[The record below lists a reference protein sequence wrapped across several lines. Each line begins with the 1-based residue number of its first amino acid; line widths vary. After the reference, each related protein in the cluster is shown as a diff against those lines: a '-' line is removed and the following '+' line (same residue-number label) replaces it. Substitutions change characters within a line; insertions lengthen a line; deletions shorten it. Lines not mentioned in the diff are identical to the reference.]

1 MTTGTTSA
9 KATSVEAVLDA
20 LRQHP
25 DATAAELA
33 ECASIGRSTATRTL
47 ANLETQGQVTRQRG
61 KAEAGGRTA
70 PDRWAL
76 VPDAPDPAATEQ
88 QPVTEEPAAE
98 PTDTSA
104 TAGQDENHAGQ
115 DAPPGSAA
123 TDTANAEVEATTT
136 EAAEPASKE
145 GSSPRLQPG
154 ALRALVHAW
163 LAERPG
169 QEFTPTRIG
178 KELGR
183 SAGAVGNA
191 LATMTDAGEVTQTS
205 AKPRKY
211 MLASKPSEAAEAQP
225 DGTAEPETA
234 KAS

>member
-1 MTTGTTSA
+1 MATTGA

-33 ECASIGRSTATRTL
+33 EHAGIGRSTATRTL
-47 ANLETQGQVTRQRG
+47 ANLETQGRVTRQRG

-76 VPDAPDPAATEQ
+76 VPDTPKDPDETQQPATEQ
-88 QPVTEEPAAE
+88 PAAEQTDTSMSASQDQGHAGQDTPPSSADIASAETEETTTDAAE
-98 PTDTSA
+98 PTSKDSS
-104 TAGQDENHAGQ
+104 QRLR
-115 DAPPGSAA
+115 PG
-123 TDTANAEVEATTT
+123 E
-136 EAAEPASKE
+136 
-145 GSSPRLQPG
+145 
-154 ALRALVHAW
+154 LRALVHAW

-169 QEFTPTRIG
+169 QEFTPTKIG

-211 MLASKPSEAAEAQP
+211 MLAPQPGEAAETQP
-225 DGTAEPETA
+225 DGTAETETA

>member
-1 MTTGTTSA
+1 MATTGA
-9 KATSVEAVLDA
+9 KASSVEAVLDA

-25 DATAAELA
+25 EATAAELA
-33 ECASIGRSTATRTL
+33 GHAGIGRSTATRTL
-47 ANLETQGQVTRQRG
+47 ANLETQGRVSRRRG
-61 KAEAGGRTA
+61 KVEAGSRTT

-76 VPDAPDPAATEQ
+76 VPDTTAGPAETEQ
-88 QPVTEEPAAE
+88 QPATEEP
-98 PTDTSA
+98 DTNVSA
-104 TAGQDENHAGQ
+104 SQDEDHAGQ
-115 DAPPGSAA
+115 DAPPSSAA
-123 TDTANAEVEATTT
+123 VDTASAETEATTT
-136 EAAEPASKE
+136 DAAEPASKD
-145 GSSPRLQPG
+145 SSSQRLRPG

-163 LAERPG
+163 LAERAG
-169 QEFTPTRIG
+169 KAFTPTKIG

-211 MLASKPSEAAEAQP
+211 MLASQPSEAAE
-225 DGTAEPETA
+225 TETETV

>member
-1 MTTGTTSA
+1 MATTGA
-9 KATSVEAVLDA
+9 KASSVETVLDA

-33 ECASIGRSTATRTL
+33 EHAGIGRSTATRTL
-47 ANLETQGQVTRQRG
+47 ANLETQGQVARRRG

-76 VPDAPDPAATEQ
+76 VPDTHTGPAETHQKPA
-88 QPVTEEPAAE
+88 TEEPAVE
-98 PTDTSA
+98 RTDASVSA
-104 TAGQDENHAGQ
+104 SQGEDHAGQ
-115 DAPPGSAA
+115 DAPPSGAA
-123 TDTANAEVEATTT
+123 ADTASAETEATTT
-136 EAAEPASKE
+136 DAAEPASKD
-145 GSSPRLQPG
+145 SSGQRLRPG

-211 MLASKPSEAAEAQP
+211 VLAAQPSEAAE
-225 DGTAEPETA
+225 TEAETDN
-234 KAS
+234 AS

>member
-1 MTTGTTSA
+1 MATTGA

-33 ECASIGRSTATRTL
+33 EHAGIGRSTATRTL
-47 ANLETQGQVTRQRG
+47 VNLETKGQVTRQRG

-76 VPDAPDPAATEQ
+76 VPDTHTDPDETQQPATEK
-88 QPVTEEPAAE
+88 PAAE
-98 PTDTSA
+98 PTSKDSSS
-104 TAGQDENHAGQ
+104 QRLR
-115 DAPPGSAA
+115 PG
-123 TDTANAEVEATTT
+123 E
-136 EAAEPASKE
+136 
-145 GSSPRLQPG
+145 
-154 ALRALVHAW
+154 LRALLHAW

-169 QEFTPTRIG
+169 QEFTPTKIG

-191 LATMTDAGEVTQTS
+191 LATMTDADQVTKTS

-211 MLASKPSEAAEAQP
+211 MLAPQPGEAA
-225 DGTAEPETA
+225 DTGGETA

>member
-1 MTTGTTSA
+1 MATTGA

-33 ECASIGRSTATRTL
+33 EHAGIGRSTATRTL
-47 ANLETQGQVTRQRG
+47 ATLETQGRVTRRRG
-61 KAEAGGRTA
+61 KAEAGGRKA
-70 PDRWAL
+70 PDRWVL
-76 VPDAPDPAATEQ
+76 VPDTTTGPDETEQPATEQ
-88 QPVTEEPAAE
+88 PPTEK
-98 PTDTSA
+98 TDTSA
-104 TAGQDENHAGQ
+104 TAGQDEDHAGQ
-115 DAPPGSAA
+115 DTPPSSAA
-123 TDTANAEVEATTT
+123 ADTASAET
-136 EAAEPASKE
+136 EAATTDATEPTSKD
-145 GSSPRLQPG
+145 SSPRLRPG
-154 ALRALVHAW
+154 ELRALVHAW
-163 LAERPG
+163 LAERAG
-169 QEFTPTRIG
+169 HEFTPTKIG

>member
-1 MTTGTTSA
+1 MATTGA

-33 ECASIGRSTATRTL
+33 EHAGIGRSTATRTL
-47 ANLETQGQVTRQRG
+47 ANLETKGQVTRQRG

-76 VPDAPDPAATEQ
+76 VPDTHTDPDETQQPATEK
-88 QPVTEEPAAE
+88 PAAE
-98 PTDTSA
+98 QTDTSA
-104 TAGQDENHAGQ
+104 TAGQDEDHAGQ
-115 DAPPGSAA
+115 DTPPSSAA
-123 TDTANAEVEATTT
+123 ADTASAETEATTT
-136 EAAEPASKE
+136 DAAEPTSKD
-145 GSSPRLQPG
+145 SSSQRLRPG
-154 ALRALVHAW
+154 ELRALLHAW

-169 QEFTPTRIG
+169 QEFTPTKIG

-191 LATMTDAGEVTQTS
+191 LATMTDADQVTKTS

-211 MLASKPSEAAEAQP
+211 MLAPQPGEAA
-225 DGTAEPETA
+225 DTGGETA

>member
-1 MTTGTTSA
+1 MATTGA
-9 KATSVEAVLDA
+9 KTTSVETVLDA

-33 ECASIGRSTATRTL
+33 EHASIGRSTATRTL
-47 ANLETQGQVTRQRG
+47 GNLETQGRVTRQRG
-61 KAEAGGRTA
+61 KAEAGSRTT
-70 PDRWAL
+70 PDHWAL
-76 VPDAPDPAATEQ
+76 VPDTLTDPAETEQ
-88 QPVTEEPAAE
+88 QPETEEP
-98 PTDTSA
+98 DTNMSA
-104 TAGQDENHAGQ
+104 SQDEDHAGQ
-115 DAPPGSAA
+115 DAPPSSAA
-123 TDTANAEVEATTT
+123 ADTANAETEATTT
-136 EAAEPASKE
+136 DAAEPTSKD
-145 GSSPRLQPG
+145 SSPRLQPG
-154 ALRALVHAW
+154 ELRALVHAW

-169 QEFTPTRIG
+169 QEFTPTKIG

-211 MLASKPSEAAEAQP
+211 ILASQPSE
-225 DGTAEPETA
+225 TAETDGETA